1 MTDQHTDQH
10 TSHHPAGGRA
20 APDDWLSIGEMSA
33 RTGTAVSALRF
44 YEEFG
49 LIASERDDRN
59 QRRYPR
65 HMLRRVALTSVA
77 KRIGI
82 SLQDLREAFADV
94 PLDRPPS
101 HREWQRAS
109 RGWRRQLEER
119 RQTIERLEIE
129 LTGCIG
135 CGCLSMKACALLNP
149 GDTLAEDGAGARR
162 L

>member
-1 MTDQHTDQH
+1 MTGHARDDT
-10 TSHHPAGGRA
+10 GA
-20 APDDWLSIGEMSA
+20 APDDWLGIGEVSA
-33 RTGTAVSALRF
+33 RTGAAVSALRF
-44 YEEFG
+44 YEELG
-49 LIASERDDRN
+49 LIASERDARN

-65 HMLRRVALTSVA
+65 HMLRRIALISVA

-82 SLQDLREAFADV
+82 PLQDLREAFADV

-101 HREWQRAS
+101 HHEWQRAS
-109 RGWRRQLEER
+109 RGWMRQLEER
-119 RQTIERLEIE
+119 RRTIERLEAE

-149 GDTLAEDGAGARR
+149 GDALAEDGVGPRR

>member
-1 MTDQHTDQH
+1 MRSDR
-10 TSHHPAGGRA
+10 SGAERA
-20 APDDWLSIGEMSA
+20 TPDDWLSIGEVSA
-33 RTGTAVSALRF
+33 RTGAAVSALRF
-44 YEEFG
+44 YEELG
-49 LIASERDDRN
+49 LIASERDHRN

-65 HMLRRVALTSVA
+65 HMLRRIALISVA

-82 SLQDLREAFADV
+82 PLQDLREAFADV

-101 HREWQRAS
+101 HQEWQLAS
-109 RGWRRQLEER
+109 RGWKRRLEER
-119 RQTIERLEIE
+119 RQTIERLEAE

-149 GDTLAEDGAGARR
+149 GDALAEDGVGPRR

>member
-1 MTDQHTDQH
+1 MT
-10 TSHHPAGGRA
+10 SYRSGEVRAG
-20 APDDWLSIGEMSA
+20 PDDWLSIGEVSA
-33 RTGTAVSALRF
+33 RTGAAVSALRF

-49 LIASERDDRN
+49 LIASERDERN

-65 HMLRRVALTSVA
+65 HMLRRVALISVA

-82 SLQDLREAFADV
+82 PLLDLREAFADV

-109 RGWRRQLEER
+109 RGWRRRLEER
-119 RQTIERLEIE
+119 RQTIERLEAE

-149 GDTLAEDGAGARR
+149 GDALAGDGVGPRR

>member
-1 MTDQHTDQH
+1 MTSTPSGD
-10 TSHHPAGGRA
+10 ARA
-20 APDDWLSIGEMSA
+20 TPDDWLGIGEVST
-33 RTGTAVSALRF
+33 RTGAAVSALRF
-44 YEEFG
+44 YEELG

-65 HMLRRVALTSVA
+65 HMLRRVALISVA

-82 SLQDLREAFADV
+82 PLQDLREAFADV

-101 HREWQRAS
+101 HQEWQRAS
-109 RGWRRQLEER
+109 RSWKHRLEER
-119 RQTIERLEIE
+119 RQTIERLEAE

-149 GDTLAEDGAGARR
+149 GDALAEDGVGPRR

>member
-1 MTDQHTDQH
+1 MV
-10 TSHHPAGGRA
+10 HHDSGGGGSDSRRAEPA
-20 APDDWLSIGEMSA
+20 DWLSIGEMSA
-33 RTGTAVSALRF
+33 RTGAAVSALRF
-44 YEEFG
+44 YEELG

-65 HMLRRVALTSVA
+65 HMLRRVTLISVA

-82 SLQDLREAFADV
+82 PLQDVREAFADV

-101 HREWQRAS
+101 HQEWQRAS
-109 RGWRRQLEER
+109 RGWKRQLEER
-119 RQTIERLEIE
+119 RLTIERLEAE

-135 CGCLSMKACALLNP
+135 CGCLTMKACALLNP
-149 GDTLAEDGAGARR
+149 GDALAEDGVGPRR

>member
-1 MTDQHTDQH
+1 MTTHR
-10 TSHHPAGGRA
+10 PGGPGA
-20 APDDWLSIGEMSA
+20 TPDDRLAIGEVSA

-44 YEEFG
+44 YEELG
-49 LIASERDDRN
+49 LIASERDGRN

-65 HMLRRVALTSVA
+65 HMLRRVALISVA

-82 SLQDLREAFADV
+82 PLQDLQEAFADV

-101 HREWQRAS
+101 HDEWQRAS
-109 RGWRRQLEER
+109 RGWKRRLEER
-119 RQTIERLEIE
+119 RQTIERLEAE

-149 GDTLAEDGAGARR
+149 SDALAEDGAGPRR

>member
-1 MTDQHTDQH
+1 MTTQH
-10 TSHHPAGGRA
+10 PGAARA
-20 APDDWLSIGEMSA
+20 TPDDWLSIGEVSA
-33 RTGTAVSALRF
+33 RTGAAVSALRF

-65 HMLRRVALTSVA
+65 HMLRRVALISVA

-82 SLQDLREAFADV
+82 PLHDLREAFADV

-101 HREWQRAS
+101 HLEWQRAS
-109 RGWRRQLEER
+109 RGWKRRLEER
-119 RQTIERLEIE
+119 RQSIERLEAE

-149 GDTLAEDGAGARR
+149 GDALAQEGVGARR

>member
-1 MTDQHTDQH
+1 MTT
-10 TSHHPAGGRA
+10 HPPA
-20 APDDWLSIGEMSA
+20 ADDWLPIGEVSA

-44 YEEFG
+44 YEELG
-49 LIASERDDRN
+49 LIASGRDGRGH
-59 QRRYPR
+59 RRYAR
-65 HMLRRVALTSVA
+65 HMLRRIALVSVA

-82 SLQDLREAFADV
+82 PLQDLREAFADV

-101 HREWQRAS
+101 HQEWQRAS
-109 RGWRRQLEER
+109 RGWKRRLEER
-119 RQTIERLEIE
+119 RRTIERLEAE

-149 GDTLAEDGAGARR
+149 GDSLAEDGSGPRR

>member
-1 MTDQHTDQH
+1 MTQHRS
-10 TSHHPAGGRA
+10 TSQA

-33 RTGTAVSALRF
+33 RTGAAVSALRF
-44 YEEFG
+44 YEELS
-49 LIASERDDRN
+49 LIASERDERN

-65 HMLRRVALTSVA
+65 HMLRRVALISVA

-82 SLQDLREAFADV
+82 SLQDVRDAFADV
-94 PLDRPPS
+94 PLDRIPS
-101 HREWQRAS
+101 HQEWQRAS
-109 RGWRRQLEER
+109 RGWKLQLEER
-119 RQTIERLEIE
+119 RQTIERLEVE

-149 GDTLAEDGAGARR
+149 GDALAEDGAGPRR

>member
-1 MTDQHTDQH
+1 MTTHQ
-10 TSHHPAGGRA
+10 PGGARA
-20 APDDWLSIGEMSA
+20 TPDDWLGIGEVSA
-33 RTGTAVSALRF
+33 RTGAAVSALRF
-44 YEEFG
+44 YEELG
-49 LIASERDDRN
+49 LIASERDERN

-65 HMLRRVALTSVA
+65 HMLRRIALISVA

-82 SLQDLREAFADV
+82 PLQDLREAFVDV

-101 HREWQRAS
+101 HQEWQRAS
-109 RGWRRQLEER
+109 RGWKRRLEER
-119 RQTIERLEIE
+119 RQTIERLEAE

-149 GDTLAEDGAGARR
+149 GDTLAEDGVGARR